1 MRTGSKF
8 CMYCGQVISDDAKF
22 CPLCG
27 KSQKIDRPEE
37 TEKQVSSAVQEKA
50 ETMTHTIKNT
60 LADVS
65 QKVQDTDFA
74 DKAKSA
80 AHTAKT
86 TWDRAG
92 ETRKKTGR
100 KKKTH
105 LFEETTFEGRD
116 AAQEFLDKNAA
127 TMKRSKLGLQ
137 IAVLA
142 SVFGVI
148 CLLLDFDVIS
158 IDLPIS
164 VENVMLLICLIGS
177 LVSYIMAGG
186 ILKSIRY
193 SFRIAVVGWFIVPVF
208 PFDLCIGLIA
218 LMLSIFAFIFVP
230 IVSVGINYV
239 QTKKD
244 IEDAELFIR
253 VLQQSGSL

>member
-8 CMYCGQVISDDAKF
+8 CMYCGQAISEDAKF

-27 KSQKIDRPEE
+27 KSQKIDHE
-37 TEKQVSSAVQEKA
+37 TEKPVSAAVQEKA

-80 AHTAKT
+80 AHTAKA

-92 ETRKKTGR
+92 ETKKKTER
-100 KKKTH
+100 KKKSH

-137 IAVLA
+137 VAVIA
-142 SVFGVI
+142 SIFGVF
-148 CLLLDFDVIS
+148 CLMLAFDVVS
-158 IDLPIS
+158 IDLPIPI
-164 VENVMLLICLIGS
+164 ENAMLLICLGGS
-177 LVSYIMAGG
+177 LVSYVMAGG

-193 SFRIAVVGWFIVPVF
+193 SFRIAIVGWCIIPIF
-208 PFDLCIGLIA
+208 PINLCIGLLA
-218 LMLSIFAFIFVP
+218 LMLSVLTFIFVP
-230 IVSVGINYV
+230 IVSIGINYV

-253 VLQQSGSL
+253 ILQQSGNL

>member
-8 CMYCGQVISDDAKF
+8 CMYCGQAISEDAKF

-27 KSQKIDRPEE
+27 KSQKINRPEE
-37 TEKQVSSAVQEKA
+37 IEKPVSAAVQEKA

-74 DKAKSA
+74 DKTKSA
-80 AHTAKT
+80 AHTAKA

-92 ETRKKTGR
+92 ETKKKTER
-100 KKKTH
+100 KKKSH

-137 IAVLA
+137 VAVIASIFAVFCLMLA
-142 SVFGVI
+142 
-148 CLLLDFDVIS
+148 FDVVS
-158 IDLPIS
+158 IDLPIPI
-164 VENVMLLICLIGS
+164 ENAMLLICLGGS
-177 LVSYIMAGG
+177 LVSYVMAGG

-193 SFRIAVVGWFIVPVF
+193 SFRIAIVGWCIIPIF
-208 PFDLCIGLIA
+208 PIDLCIGLLA
-218 LMLSIFAFIFVP
+218 LMLSVLTFIFVP
-230 IVSVGINYV
+230 IVSIGINYV

-253 VLQQSGSL
+253 ILQQSGSL

>member
-8 CMYCGQVISDDAKF
+8 CMYCGQAISEDAKF

-37 TEKQVSSAVQEKA
+37 IEKPVSAAVQEKA

-74 DKAKSA
+74 DKTKSA
-80 AHTAKT
+80 AHTAKA

-92 ETRKKTGR
+92 ETKKKTER
-100 KKKTH
+100 KKKSH

-137 IAVLA
+137 VAVIA
-142 SVFGVI
+142 SIFGVF
-148 CLLLDFDVIS
+148 CLMLAFDVVS
-158 IDLPIS
+158 IDLPIPI
-164 VENVMLLICLIGS
+164 ENAMLLICLGGS
-177 LVSYIMAGG
+177 LVSYVMAGG

-193 SFRIAVVGWFIVPVF
+193 SFRIAIVGWCIIPIF
-208 PFDLCIGLIA
+208 PIDLCIGLMA
-218 LMLSIFAFIFVP
+218 LMLSILAFIFVP

-253 VLQQSGSL
+253 ILQQSGNL

>member
-8 CMYCGQVISDDAKF
+8 CMYCGQVISEDAKF
-22 CPLCG
+22 CSLCG
-27 KSQKIDRPEE
+27 KNQKINHE
-37 TEKQVSSAVQEKA
+37 TEKQVSAAAQKKA

-65 QKVQDTDFA
+65 QRVQDTDFA
-74 DKAKSA
+74 DKAKST
-80 AHTAKT
+80 AHTAKA
-86 TWDRAG
+86 TWDHAG
-92 ETRKKTGR
+92 ET

-105 LFEETTFEGRD
+105 LFEETTFEGKD

-148 CLLLDFDVIS
+148 CLMLAFDVVS
-158 IDLPIS
+158 IDLPIP
-164 VENVMLLICLIGS
+164 VENAMLLICLVGS
-177 LVSYIMAGG
+177 LISYVIAGG

-193 SFRIAVVGWFIVPVF
+193 SLRIAIVGWCIIPIF
-208 PFDLCIGLIA
+208 PINLCIGLFA
-218 LMLSIFAFIFVP
+218 LMLSVLTFIFVP
-230 IVSVGINYV
+230 IVSIGINYV

-253 VLQQSGSL
+253 ILQQSGSL